1 VTNHAQA
8 ERRALADLL
17 AAVGPDA
24 PTRCAGW
31 TTRDLAAHLVLRDRR
46 LDAAPGIV
54 LAPLAGRAERVRGRL
69 AGGDYAELVA
79 LVRSGPPPWNPLA
92 LPALDRVA
100 NTVEFFVHHEDVRR
114 GRPGWP
120 PRDLAPDLSAALWA
134 SLRASAGALLRR
146 APVRAVLATP
156 DGQRVSGGRGGP
168 DVTVR
173 GLPGELLLVA
183 FGRRA
188 AADVTIEGAA
198 DALLAAP
205 QGI

>member
-1 VTNHAQA
+1 MTNHAQA

-31 TTRDLAAHLVLRDRR
+31 TARDLAAHLVLRDRR

-54 LAPLAGRAERVRGRL
+54 LAPLAGRAERVRRRL
-69 AGGDYAELVA
+69 RDGDYAELVA
-79 LVRSGPPPWNPLA
+79 LVRSGPPAWNPLA
-92 LPALDRVA
+92 LPALDRAA

-114 GRPGWP
+114 GAPGWA

-134 SLRASAGALLRR
+134 ALRGSARVLLRR
-146 APVRAVLATP
+146 APVSAVLETP
-156 DGQRVSGGRGGP
+156 DGRRVTGGRGGP
-168 DVTVR
+168 AVTVH

-183 FGRRA
+183 FGRGA
-188 AADVTIEGAA
+188 AADVTVEGAA
-198 DALLAAP
+198 DALLTAP
-205 QGI
+205 LGV